1 MHSPQ
6 QAHSS
11 MHVKGGLLRARFL
24 FVVLNH
30 GAQTWA
36 KILERLSEEDRLA
49 LDLVEIDNWYSLA
62 TLDHVDNAIA
72 DELDGN
78 REEVFTALGDFS
90 ATSSLSGPFSSLLN
104 SDIHGFLTQTAL
116 IHRSYQDF
124 GTATYEALSDNS
136 GLLKIDYEDAPPVSF
151 CTSGTAYF
159 RRAIELCSAENA
171 RVTHTR
177 CCGRGDAVCEFY
189 ATWQ

>member
-6 QAHSS
+6 QAHSD
-11 MHVKGGLLRARFL
+11 MHIKGGLLRARFL
-24 FVVLNH
+24 FIVLNH
-30 GAQTWA
+30 GADVWA
-36 KILERLSEEDRLA
+36 KIVAGLPQTDREA
-49 LDLVEIDNWYSLA
+49 LDEIEIDNWYSLA
-62 TLDHVDNAIA
+62 TLDRVDSAIA
-72 DELDGN
+72 DELDGD
-78 REEVFTALGDFS
+78 REEVFTALGEFS

-124 GTATYEALSDNS
+124 GDATYEVLSDNS
-136 GLLKIDYEDAPPVSF
+136 GLLKIDYEDAPPISY

-159 RRAIELCSAENA
+159 RRAIELCGAQNA
-171 RVTHTR
+171 RITHTR
-177 CCGRGDAVCEFY
+177 CAGRGDVVCEFY

>member
-6 QAHSS
+6 QAHAR
-11 MHVKGGLLRARFL
+11 MHIKGGLLRARFL
-24 FVVLNH
+24 FIVLNH
-30 GAQTWA
+30 GADTWA
-36 KILERLSEEDRLA
+36 QIVASLPEADRQALA
-49 LDLVEIDNWYSLA
+49 EIEIDNWYSLA
-62 TLDHVDNAIA
+62 TLDRVDSAIA
-72 DELDGN
+72 DELGGN
-78 REEVFTALGDFS
+78 REAILTQLGEFS

-124 GTATYEALSDNS
+124 GIATYEIMGDNT
-136 GLLKIDYEDAPPVSF
+136 GLLKIDYEDAPPISY

-159 RRAIELCSAENA
+159 RRAIELCGAQNA

-177 CCGRGDAVCEFY
+177 CAGRGDAVCEFY

>member
-6 QAHSS
+6 QAHFD
-11 MHVKGGLLRARFL
+11 MHIKGGLLRARFL
-24 FVVLNH
+24 FILLNH
-30 GAQTWA
+30 GAEVWA
-36 KILERLSEEDRLA
+36 KIVARLPAEDRAA
-49 LDLVEIDNWYSLA
+49 LDEIGIDNWYSLI
-62 TLDHVDNAIA
+62 TLDRVDSAIA
-72 DELDGN
+72 DELGGN
-78 REEVFTALGDFS
+78 REEVLATLGEFS

-124 GTATYEALSDNS
+124 GTATYEVLSDNS
-136 GLLKIDYEDAPPVSF
+136 GLLKIDYDDAPPISY

-159 RRAIELCSAENA
+159 RRAIELCGAQNA
-171 RVTHTR
+171 RITHTR
-177 CCGRGDAVCEFY
+177 CAGRGDAICEFY

>member
-6 QAHSS
+6 PAHAS
-11 MHVKGGLLRARFL
+11 MHIKGGLLRARFL
-24 FVVLNH
+24 YILLHH
-30 GAQTWA
+30 GAESWA
-36 KILERLSEEDRLA
+36 KVLEGLSDEDREALA
-49 LDLVEIDNWYSLA
+49 EIEVDNWYSLA
-62 TLDHVDNAIA
+62 LLDRLDHAIA
-72 DELDGN
+72 DELGGN
-78 REEVFTALGDFS
+78 REELFTTLGEFS
-90 ATSSLSGPFSSLLN
+90 ATSSLSGAFSSLLD
-104 SDIHGFLTQTAL
+104 SDIHAFLTQTAM

-136 GLLKIDYEDAPPVSF
+136 GLLKIVYEDAPPVSY

-159 RRAIELCSAENA
+159 RRAIELCGAPNA

-177 CCGRGDAVCEFY
+177 CAGRGDAVCEFY